1 MSDRRSIW
9 NVVAL
14 IATLGLSTLV
24 AIVSVTR
31 SGDEAVTPAP
41 SPTAAGSPS
50 PSRPATP
57 GALDE
62 DGPYVIYATRT
73 GVLAYDIA
81 SGSTVSLGKLD
92 GTPAARRSRQP
103 GTGRLVAFPTVEGAV
118 WSVARGGMKRVGAIP
133 ARSGTSF
140 EGSAVSPDDR
150 RLAVAALT
158 PQAATVMIDLRTG
171 KTTAIPRKR
180 GGQYPAEPLL
190 PVAWSLGGGLL
201 YEVPFCQCDEGSPGL
216 YALDTIGGNS
226 TLVSGTRTTTLLR
239 FVVSASA
246 QELFYGEGTSRRCR
260 TGEPEPCERAPFF
273 LRRLAAGQRG
283 AETLRR
289 ANDSPFLPDAIS
301 ADGLTLLV
309 TRVVPAETT
318 TRVER
323 YDSNGERLSP
333 IRGIPAGALPVA
345 LLPADVVVA
354 TTVSPWTIVVVRS
367 GRAETIV
374 RSDALGEGVPLYLG
388 WLR

>member
-1 MSDRRSIW
+1 VSERRSIW

-14 IATLGLSTLV
+14 IATLGLSAVV

-31 SGDEAVTPAP
+31 SGDEVVAPTP
-41 SPTAAGSPS
+41 SPTAPGSPS

-57 GALDE
+57 GGLDG

-92 GTPAARRSRQP
+92 GTAAAQRSRQP
-103 GTGRLVAFPTVEGAV
+103 GTGRLVAFPTVEGSV
-118 WSVARGGMKRVGAIP
+118 WSVTRIGMKRVGAIP

-140 EGSAVSPDDR
+140 EGSAVSSDDR

-158 PQAATVMIDLRTG
+158 PQPATVTIDLRTG
-171 KTTAIPRKR
+171 KATAIARKQ
-180 GGQYPAEPLL
+180 GGQYPSEPLL

-201 YEVPFCQCDEGSPGL
+201 YEVPFCQCVEGSPGL
-216 YALDTIGGNS
+216 YGLDTASGNS
-226 TLVSGTRTTTLLR
+226 TLVTGTRTTVLFR
-239 FVVSASA
+239 FVVSASG

-260 TGEPEPCERAPFF
+260 TGESEPCERAPFF

-283 AETLRR
+283 AETVRR
-289 ANDSPFLPDAIS
+289 TNDSPFSPDAIS

-309 TRVVPAETT
+309 TRVVPAEAT

-345 LLPADVVVA
+345 LLPDNVVVA
-354 TTVSPWTIVVVRS
+354 TTLSPWTIVVVRS

-374 RSDALGEGVPLYLG
+374 RSDALGEDIPRFLG